1 MDRQVLLVAAATAHL
16 LPHGWYE
23 ARNIV
28 AMGVS
33 SYIYMDRTTISIYIY
48 REANIDRN
56 CANVCWVSVA
66 SISLLQRSK

>member
-48 REANIDRN
+48 IEKQILTEIAQM
-56 CANVCWVSVA
+56 CVE
-66 SISLLQRSK
+66 